1 MAFITFEGVD
11 GAGKT
16 THIRLLA
23 SRLQEMGYSLLL
35 TREPGGTR
43 LGNQIRDMVLGSHDT
58 SISPMAEM
66 ALIAAA
72 RAQHVDEVLLPALD
86 AGKVILCDRYI
97 DSSLVYQGMAL
108 GLGLELVAE
117 VNEKIVRGLLPELTV
132 LLDVPPA
139 VAFERIIVGRQRA
152 DRIESRGLAY
162 YTQVCHGYRFLAEK
176 WPERIRIVDAQRPI
190 ELVQRDI
197 LAIVKSIL

>member
-1 MAFITFEGVD
+1 MPFITFEGVD

-23 SRLQEMGYSLLL
+23 SQLEKLGYPVLL

-43 LGNQIRDMVLGSHDT
+43 LGNEIRSMVLGSGDVP
-58 SISPMAEM
+58 ISPMAEM

-72 RAQHVDEVLLPALD
+72 RAQHVDEVLIPALK
-86 AGKVILCDRYI
+86 AGKIILCDRYV
-97 DSSLVYQGMAL
+97 DSSLVYQGLAL

-117 VNEKIVRGLLPELTV
+117 VNERVVRGVWPQLTL

-139 VAFERIIVGRQRA
+139 LAFERSIVNRQKA
-152 DRIESRGLAY
+152 DRIESRGLEY
-162 YTQVCHGYRFLAEK
+162 YTEVCNGYRLLAQK
-176 WPERIRIVDAQRPI
+176 WPERIRIIDAQRPI
-190 ELVQRDI
+190 HLVQREI